1 MLIRIESSDNSR
13 IRLVRKLA
21 SRKGRTAEGRFVIE
35 GLNLCREAVLRS
47 LDIDF
52 LMIPDDWKT
61 SGGSGDLSGL
71 KAFTEECISDPAL
84 TVCMVPSRI
93 FAGLTDA
100 GHGIGIA
107 AVLRM
112 PETDLSLVS
121 GLPSGVNILV
131 LDRIQDPGN
140 MGTMIRT
147 AVAAGYGMIIAVKG
161 TVDVYSAKVLRATA
175 GMIFEIPIV
184 YAEGSDHIAEVIR
197 SSGRR
202 IAVTDPAGGVPYYE
216 EDLSRNT
223 ALVIGNEGNGV
234 SEELIALA
242 DMKVTLPMKGSIESL
257 NAAVSAAILMYEAVR
272 RDDQQ

>member
-21 SRKGRTAEGRFVIE
+21 TRKGRTAEGRFVIE

-52 LMIPDDWKT
+52 LMIPDDWET
-61 SGGSGDLSGL
+61 SGGSDDLSGL
-71 KAFTEECISDPAL
+71 RAFTEECIADPAL
-84 TVCMVPSRI
+84 KVCMVPAKI

-100 GHGIGIA
+100 VTGIGIA
-107 AVLRM
+107 AVLRI
-112 PETDLSLVS
+112 PETDLSQVRHIPAGS
-121 GLPSGVNILV
+121 NILV

-147 AVAAGYGMIIAVKG
+147 AVAAGYGMIIATKG
-161 TVDVYSAKVLRATA
+161 TVDIYSAKVLRATA
-175 GMIFEIPIV
+175 GMIFEIPFA
-184 YAEGSDHIAEVIR
+184 YAGDTGELADALR

-202 IAVTDPAGGVPYYE
+202 IAVTDPAGGRPYYK
-216 EDLSRNT
+216 EDLSGNT

-234 SEELIALA
+234 SDEVMALA
-242 DMKVTLPMKGSIESL
+242 DIKVTLPMKGSIESL

-272 RDDQQ
+272 TED

>member
-13 IRLVRKLA
+13 IRLTRKLA
-21 SRKGRTAEGRFVIE
+21 TRKGRTAEGRFVIE

-52 LMIPDDWKT
+52 LLIPDNWET
-61 SGGSGDLSGL
+61 SGGSDDLSGL
-71 KAFTEECISDPAL
+71 RAFTEECIEDSAL
-84 TVCMVPSRI
+84 KVCMIPARI
-93 FAGLTDA
+93 FAGLTEA
-100 GHGIGIA
+100 KTGIGIA
-107 AVLRM
+107 AVLKM
-112 PETDLSLVS
+112 PETDLSVVS
-121 GLPSGVNILV
+121 SIPSDSNILV

-147 AVAAGYGMIIAVKG
+147 AVAAGYGMIVAAKG
-161 TVDVYSAKVLRATA
+161 TVDVYSSKVLRATA

-184 YAEGSDHIAEVIR
+184 YTDSTEELADILK
-197 SSGRR
+197 SSGRK
-202 IAVTDPAGGVPYYE
+202 IAVTDPSGGRPYFE

-234 SEELIALA
+234 SDEVMALA
-242 DMKVTLPMKGSIESL
+242 DIRVTLPMKGSIESL

-272 RDDQQ
+272 RED

>member
-1 MLIRIESSDNSR
+1 MLTRIESSDNSR
-13 IRLVRKLA
+13 VKLVRKLA
-21 SRKGRTAEGRFVIE
+21 TRKGRTAEGRFVIE
-35 GLNLCREAVLRS
+35 GLNLCRESVLRS

-52 LMIPDDWKT
+52 LMIPDDWET
-61 SGGSGDLSGL
+61 AGGKEDLSGL
-71 KAFTEECISDPAL
+71 RAFTEECIANPGL
-84 TVCMVPSRI
+84 NVCMVPAKI

-100 GHGIGIA
+100 GTGIGIA
-107 AVLRM
+107 AVLKM
-112 PETDLSLVS
+112 PENDFSVLSR
-121 GLPSGVNILV
+121 LPSDTNILV

-147 AVAAGYGMIIAVKG
+147 AVAAGYGMIIAAKG

-184 YAEGSDHIAEVIR
+184 YAGNTGELTEALKA
-197 SSGRR
+197 SGRK
-202 IAVTDPAGGVPYYE
+202 IAVTDPAGGRPYYK

-234 SEELIALA
+234 SDEVMALA
-242 DMKVTLPMKGSIESL
+242 DIKVTLPMKGSIESL

-272 RDDQQ
+272 RDD